1 MRRFVTVFVATVAG
15 LVILLSFKT
24 TANKAGPPVALSG
37 TTPGSPDPTSSPS
50 ATAPQSTPAGNGPAS
65 APPSTSSASAAPSTS
80 SAKAAP
86 SKPASGTKTVTGT
99 AVPASEGG
107 RRQFGVVTVQLT
119 VTNGTITA
127 ATVISW
133 PHNDQHSM
141 QISSFA
147 IPVLNSE
154 VVAAQSAQIDAVSGA
169 TITSDAYAQ
178 SLQAALDKLKA

>member
-1 MRRFVTVFVATVAG
+1 MRRFIAVFVATVAG

-24 TANKAGPPVALSG
+24 ASTKSGPPVALSG
-37 TTPGSPDPTSSPS
+37 TTPGSPEPASSPPAS
-50 ATAPQSTPAGNGPAS
+50 AAPQSTPAGDDPQSGG
-65 APPSTSSASAAPSTS
+65 SSPAAPSPSAS
-80 SAKAAP
+80 SAKPAP
-86 SKPASGTKTVTGT
+86 STTSSGTKTVTGT
-99 AVPASEGG
+99 AVTASEGG

-119 VTNGTITA
+119 VTNGKITG
-127 ATVISW
+127 ATVVSW
-133 PHNDQHSM
+133 PHNDQHSS

-154 VVAAQSAQIDAVSGA
+154 VLAAQSAQINAVSGA

>member
-1 MRRFVTVFVATVAG
+1 V
-15 LVILLSFKT
+15 
-24 TANKAGPPVALSG
+24 
-37 TTPGSPDPTSSPS
+37 SPSSP
-50 ATAPQSTPAGNGPAS
+50 T
-65 APPSTSSASAAPSTS
+65 AAPST

-86 SKPASGTKTVTGT
+86 SKSASGTKTVTGA

-119 VTNGTITA
+119 VTNGKITA
-127 ATVISW
+127 ATVVSW
-133 PHNDQHSM
+133 PHNDPHSSE
-141 QISSFA
+141 ISSFA

-154 VVAAQSAQIDAVSGA
+154 VVAAQSAQINAVSGA

>member
-24 TANKAGPPVALSG
+24 TTNKAGPPVALSG
-37 TTPGSPDPTSSPS
+37 TTPGSPDSASSPS
-50 ATAPQSTPAGNGPAS
+50 PTAAPQSTPAGNGPAS
-65 APPSTSSASAAPSTS
+65 APPSTSSASAAPST

-127 ATVISW
+127 ATVVSW

-141 QISSFA
+141 QISSYA

>member
-1 MRRFVTVFVATVAG
+1 MRRFVAVFVATVAG

-24 TANKAGPPVALSG
+24 TTTKSGPPVALSG
-37 TTPGSPDPTSSPS
+37 TTPGSPEPASSPPAS
-50 ATAPQSTPAGNGPAS
+50 AAPQSTPAGDDPQSGGSSPA
-65 APPSTSSASAAPSTS
+65 APSPSTS
-80 SAKAAP
+80 SAKPAP
-86 SKPASGTKTVTGT
+86 STTSSGTKTVTGT
-99 AVPASEGG
+99 AVTASEGG

-119 VTNGTITA
+119 VTNGKITA
-127 ATVISW
+127 ATVTSW
-133 PHNDQHSM
+133 PQNDQHSA

-154 VVAAQSAQIDAVSGA
+154 VVAAQSAQINAVSGA

>member
-1 MRRFVTVFVATVAG
+1 MRRFVAVFVATVAG

-24 TANKAGPPVALSG
+24 TTTKSGPPVALSG
-37 TTPGSPDPTSSPS
+37 TTPGSPDPASSPPAS
-50 ATAPQSTPAGNGPAS
+50 AAPQSTSGGEDPQSAGP
-65 APPSTSSASAAPSTS
+65 SSAAPSPSTS
-80 SAKAAP
+80 SAKPAP
-86 SKPASGTKTVTGT
+86 TTSASGTKTVTGT
-99 AVPASEGG
+99 AVTASEGG

-119 VTNGTITA
+119 VTNGKITK
-127 ATVISW
+127 ATVTSW
-133 PHNDQHSM
+133 PQNDQHSA

-154 VVAAQSAQIDAVSGA
+154 VVAAQSAQINAVSGA